1 MRLSWRRLLHSPA
14 LAAELV
20 LLGWLLIALGYWGP
34 WVPAAAAGLRVLG
47 LDLAEYVKFI
57 AEVRSGQIALT
68 RELFYLPLVALSL
81 SLSLLAHQPALRLPG
96 WARWAL
102 NLLAAPAALAM
113 LPPAWTPPLLTEPEF
128 IKQSVAMVV
137 CLALALLSWPLLR
150 RLPAWA
156 AATGVLIL
164 AGLAVFP
171 PLAAFAS
178 LSPALDAIY
187 AQTLSPGRGLWQ
199 MPLGFA
205 LLAAGALLAAARN
218 EKPGSSLD
226 SGR

>member
-1 MRLSWRRLLHSPA
+1 MRPSWRRLLRSPA
-14 LAAELV
+14 LAAALV
-20 LLGWLLIALGYWGP
+20 LLGWLLIVLGYWGP
-34 WVPAAAAGLRVLG
+34 WVPAAAAGLQVLG

-57 AEVRSGQIALT
+57 AEVRSGEIALR
-68 RELFYLPLVALSL
+68 RELFYLPLIALSL
-81 SLSLLAHQPALRLPG
+81 SFSLLAHRPELRLPG
-96 WARWAL
+96 WICWTL

-113 LPPAWTPPLLTEPEF
+113 LPPAWTPALLATPEF
-128 IKQSVAMVV
+128 IKQSLAMVV
-137 CLALALLSWPLLR
+137 CLMLALLSWPLLR

-156 AATGVLIL
+156 AAAAVLAL

-187 AQTLSPGRGLWQ
+187 GQVVPAGRGLWQ

-205 LLAAGALLAAARN
+205 LLAAGALLAAARS
-218 EKPGSSLD
+218 EKPG
-226 SGR
+226 

>member
-1 MRLSWRRLLHSPA
+1 MRPSWRRLLRSPA
-14 LAAELV
+14 LAAALV
-20 LLGWLLIALGYWGP
+20 LLGWLLIVLGYWGP

-57 AEVRSGQIALT
+57 AEVRSGEIALR

-81 SLSLLAHQPALRLPG
+81 SLSLLAHQPALRLPR
-96 WARWAL
+96 WARWTL

-113 LPPAWTPPLLTEPEF
+113 LPPAWTPALLATPEF
-128 IKQSVAMVV
+128 IKQSLAMVV
-137 CLALALLSWPLLR
+137 CLMLALLSWPLLR

-156 AATGVLIL
+156 AAAAVLAL

-187 AQTLSPGRGLWQ
+187 GQVVPAGRGLWQ

-205 LLAAGALLAAARN
+205 LLAAGTLLAAARSA
-218 EKPGSSLD
+218 KPS
-226 SGR
+226 

>member
-1 MRLSWRRLLHSPA
+1 MRPSWRRLLRSPA
-14 LAAELV
+14 LAAALV
-20 LLGWLLIALGYWGP
+20 LLGWLLIVLGYWGP

-57 AEVRSGQIALT
+57 AEVRSGEIALR

-81 SLSLLAHQPALRLPG
+81 SLSLLAHQPALRLPR
-96 WARWAL
+96 WARWTL

-113 LPPAWTPPLLTEPEF
+113 LPPAWTPALLATPEF
-128 IKQSVAMVV
+128 IKQSLAMVV
-137 CLALALLSWPLLR
+137 CLMLALLSWPLLR

-156 AATGVLIL
+156 AAAAVLVL

-171 PLAAFAS
+171 PLATFAS

-187 AQTLSPGRGLWQ
+187 GQVVPAGRGLWQ

-205 LLAAGALLAAARN
+205 LLAAGTLLAAARSA
-218 EKPGSSLD
+218 KPS
-226 SGR
+226 